1 MKISIFLIVQLIHLS
16 ALFGQNSEIIPS
28 WVFDSKYYNND
39 QFAVGI
45 SDPDMDSITAFE
57 HAKMRALINYGIFNN
72 GQYSSL
78 TSVAIGNEQENT
90 YDATSIETIL
100 YSSFIKGKFTL
111 SDSIQVEKKD
121 FTKYNECCVL
131 LKKSSSE
138 IRQSSVFQYSLVR
151 RTGFQK
157 ENNIFPVFI
166 DELEFVVELN
176 DSLKL
181 TYLINRK
188 NNKYDIKSNFGD
200 TNSLKEI
207 SIKNTYRNYTSTSD
221 SKREINTT
229 YYSTLSSG
237 LWAAYLFELFDQ
249 ISFNSILNKNKAN
262 QLITL
267 EQGNINNKNKFSSLN
282 KFIFSSKIL
291 ETELLKVPID
301 KISVQ
306 DNCLKINC
314 KQKGNLPA
322 VGQVSSTDIFQNIRM
337 NRSDRKRRK
346 KLIKEE
352 WIALGFSD
360 IENAYSK
367 LKYFENKEE
376 YINSSATFET
386 RNLGN
391 GILKGLQIART
402 GIENQLKSKIK
413 TMNKIEMEDNGNL
426 SVQTSKTLISEETN
440 LIEPYF
446 IFLRKINNSFYKL
459 NIILFYKI

>member
-1 MKISIFLIVQLIHLS
+1 MKIYIFLLVQLIHLS
-16 ALFGQNSEIIPS
+16 ALLSQNSKMIPA
-28 WVFDSKYYNND
+28 WVFDIKNYNND

-57 HAKMRALINYGIFNN
+57 QAKMRALINYGIFNN
-72 GQYSSL
+72 GQYGSL
-78 TSVAIGNEQENT
+78 TSIAIGNEQENI

-100 YSSFIKGKFTL
+100 YSSLIKGNFKV
-111 SDSIQVEKKD
+111 SDSIQIEKKE

-131 LKKSSSE
+131 LKKCSSKIE
-138 IRQSSVFQYSLVR
+138 QTSVFQYSLVR

-176 DSLKL
+176 DSLKF
-181 TYLINRK
+181 TYFINRK
-188 NNKYDIKSNFGD
+188 NDKYDIRSNLGD
-200 TNSLKEI
+200 TNNLKEI
-207 SIKNTYRNYTSTSD
+207 SIKNIYRNYSSTSD
-221 SKREINTT
+221 SEKENNTT
-229 YYSTLSSG
+229 YYSKLSSG
-237 LWAAYLFELFDQ
+237 LWSAYMFELFDQ

-267 EQGNINNKNKFSSLN
+267 EQGNINNKNIFSSLN
-282 KFIFSSKIL
+282 ELIFSSKKH
-291 ETELLKVPID
+291 ETEPLKVQLD
-301 KISVQ
+301 KINVQ
-306 DNCLKINC
+306 ANYLKIKFKEN
-314 KQKGNLPA
+314 GNQPA
-322 VGQVSSTDIFQNIRM
+322 VGQVSNTNISQNIKLS
-337 NRSDRKRRK
+337 RSDRKNQK
-346 KLIKEE
+346 KLIKEK

-360 IENAYSK
+360 IKNAYSK

-376 YINSSATFET
+376 YINSSAILET

-413 TMNKIEMEDNGNL
+413 TMNKIEIEDNSNL
-426 SVQTSKTLISEETN
+426 SVQTSKTFISEKTEK
-440 LIEPYF
+440 IEPYF